1 VQSRSVDVGL
11 AMKEAGTKK
20 TRETAR
26 DAVKH
31 LLARVGVWVGRP
43 SDLSVDYHVAAL
55 LREQGADCVVDVG
68 ANVGQFATAIRRA
81 GYRGPIISFE
91 PVPEAFAELQDRSAS
106 DPDWTVQRVAIG
118 DQPGALELNVS
129 EASNISSFLKV
140 KEEYV
145 AGRPPA
151 RVCRT
156 ERVPIVK
163 VDDLLREAPYERIF
177 LKTDTQGY
185 DLRVLAGASQTVNR
199 VIGIQIE
206 LSVVAIYEGM
216 PNYVEA
222 LSVLRELGFALTGM
236 YRVPSFQV
244 HEYDGVFLRHELI
257 TSRVV

>member
-1 VQSRSVDVGL
+1 MYGR
-11 AMKEAGTKK
+11 KNAGTEK
-20 TRETAR
+20 TRWTAGE
-26 DAVKH
+26 AVKQ
-31 LLARVGVWVGRP
+31 LLARVGVWIGRP

-55 LREQGADCVVDVG
+55 LTKHAADCVVDVG

-106 DPDWTVQRVAIG
+106 DPDWTVKRIAVG
-118 DQPGALELNVS
+118 DRPGTLDLNVS
-129 EASNISSFLKV
+129 EASNISSFFDV
-140 KEEYV
+140 KEEYI

-156 ERVPIVK
+156 ERVPIATI
-163 VDDLLREAPYERIF
+163 DDLLREAPYERIF

-185 DLRVLAGASQTVNR
+185 DLKVLAGAGQTVDR
-199 VIGIQIE
+199 TIGIQIE

-222 LSVLRELGFALTGM
+222 LAALCELGFALTGM

-244 HEYDGVFLRHELI
+244 HEYDGIFLRHELI
-257 TSRVV
+257 APGSA

>member
-1 VQSRSVDVGL
+1 MYGQ
-11 AMKEAGTKK
+11 
-20 TRETAR
+20 RETGIEPTSRAAR

-31 LLARVGVWVGRP
+31 LLARVGIWFGRP
-43 SDLSVDYHVAAL
+43 NDLSVDYHVAAL
-55 LREQGADCVVDVG
+55 LRQHAADCVVDVG

-106 DPDWTVQRVAIG
+106 DPDWTAQRVAAG
-118 DQPGALELNVS
+118 DRPGALELNVS
-129 EASNISSFLKV
+129 EASNISSFLEV

-151 RVCRT
+151 RVRRT
-156 ERVPIVK
+156 ERVPIATI
-163 VDDLLREAPYERIF
+163 DDLLREAPYERIF

-185 DLRVLAGASQTVNR
+185 DLKVLAGAGLTVDR
-199 VIGIQIE
+199 TIGIQIE

-222 LSVLRELGFALTGM
+222 LAVLHELGFALTGM

-257 TSRVV
+257 SPEST